1 MITEKDSRRGF
12 LLKLGAVAA
21 SVTIVPAMAAG
32 CGGDK
37 AGSGEA
43 GTAAAGGEEGMATAD
58 CSDLSGLADADKNLR
73 QTLQYVEVTPDP
85 AKHCM
90 NCQFFTAGASEG
102 ACGACTILKG
112 PIAPGGYCTSWAAK
126 PA

>member
-1 MITEKDSRRGF
+1 MNTENESRRGF

-21 SVTIVPAMAAG
+21 SVTIVPVMAG

-43 GTAAAGGEEGMATAD
+43 GTGAMGGGEGMAAAD
-58 CSDLSGLADADKNLR
+58 CSDLSGLTDTEKGLR
-73 QTLQYVEVTPDP
+73 QTLQYVDVTADP

-90 NCQFFTAGASEG
+90 NCQFYTVGKTDG
-102 ACGACTILKG
+102 ACGTCTILKG

>member
-1 MITEKDSRRGF
+1 MNTEKDSRRGF

-21 SVTIVPAMAAG
+21 SVTIVPAMAG

-37 AGSGEA
+37 GGEA
-43 GTAAAGGEEGMATAD
+43 GAAASGGSQAKAATD
-58 CSDLSGLADADKNLR
+58 CSDVSGLSDADKNLR
-73 QTLQYVEVTPDP
+73 QTLQYVETSPDP
-85 AKHCM
+85 AKLCT
-90 NCQFFTAGASEG
+90 NCQFYTPAEGGG